1 MQQRGFTLIEI
12 IVGIVTL
19 SIALVLLST
28 LLFPQAPRSAE
39 PLLKARASALGQ
51 MFMNEIMGKAFDDNS
66 DMSGGYVRCNDTT
79 PVSCTEPGS
88 LSSEEQSRSDYDDVD
103 DFHGLSS
110 DSGDDID
117 DVLLQGGLD
126 ERFAGFSFEISV
138 VYSNDKGEQQTSIQ
152 RYKRIDVTITA
163 PNNQDFVFTA
173 IRGDY

>member
-1 MQQRGFTLIEI
+1 MRQRGFTLIEI

-19 SIALVLLST
+19 GIALVVLST

-39 PLLKARASALGQ
+39 PVLHARASALGQ
-51 MFMNEIMGKAFDDNS
+51 MFINEIMGKAFDDKS

-79 PVSCTEPGS
+79 PPSCTEPGS
-88 LSSEEQSRSDYDDVD
+88 LASEEGSRSGYDDVD
-103 DFHGLSS
+103 DFNGLSS
-110 DSGDDID
+110 NNGDNID

-126 ERFAGFSFEISV
+126 DRFAGFSFRISV
-138 VYSNDKGEQQTSIQ
+138 TYSDDQGQQQTSIQ

-163 PNNQDFVFTA
+163 PNNQQFIFTA